1 MTNES
6 EVIAVSGNN
15 VEAIASEVDAASG
28 DYVNPILYEE
38 MQEKIKDDQA
48 KRKQSVIDRVKS
60 IALSGRLPRWVRLR
74 LEGEYLAKY
83 SSFIQKGG
91 SIKELNL

>member
-6 EVIAVSGNN
+6 EVIAVSSKN

-28 DYVNPILYEE
+28 DYIDPITCEE
-38 MQEKIKDDQA
+38 MQVKFKIDQE
-48 KRKQSVIDRVKS
+48 KRKKSIIDRVKS
-60 IALSGRLPRWVRLR
+60 IALSGKLPRWVRLK
-74 LEGEYLAKY
+74 LEGEYLEKY
-83 SSFIQKGG
+83 NSFIQKGG